1 MVTVTSYVPRT
12 RKDGTTFIA
21 LEISGGLEL
30 IQSQTTGR
38 FYASTKK
45 TTIPSTFEESFAKT
59 LIGTQL
65 PGNIVRIQV
74 QEYEYVNKRTGE
86 VMKLNYSY
94 SYQPEG
100 SMELIGE
107 SKITEL
113 EMA

>member
-1 MVTVTSYVPRT
+1 MVTVTNFVPRT

-30 IQSQTTGR
+30 IQSNTTGK
-38 FYASTKK
+38 FYATVKK
-45 TTIPSTFEESFAKT
+45 TTIPSTFDENIAKT
-59 LIGTQL
+59 LIGSQI
-65 PGNIVRIQV
+65 PGNVVRIQV
-74 QEYEYVNKRTGE
+74 EQYDYINKRTGE
-86 VMKLNYSY
+86 VMKLQHSY

-107 SKITEL
+107 TRITEL

>member
-1 MVTVTSYVPRT
+1 MVTVNNFVPRK

-30 IQSQTTGR
+30 IQSNTTGK
-38 FYASTKK
+38 FYATVKK
-45 TTIPSTFEESFAKT
+45 TTIPSTFDENIAKT
-59 LIGTQL
+59 LIGSQI
-65 PGNIVRIQV
+65 PGNVVRVQV
-74 QEYEYVNKRTGE
+74 EQYDYVNKRTGE

-107 SKITEL
+107 TRITEL